1 MNKRPVKDEV
11 VNQAVR
17 QAYRDLMYGRRHA
30 VYVLFLELP
39 EEELDVNVH
48 PTKQEVR
55 YQDSRS
61 VRDFIFGTLHN
72 NLAAPL
78 GTRLPSIKLA
88 PNNTHFDS

>member
-1 MNKRPVKDEV
+1 MR
-11 VNQAVR
+11 
-17 QAYRDLMYGRRHA
+17 YT
-30 VYVLFLELP
+30 VLFLELP

-78 GTRLPSIKLA
+78 APLPSTKLA
-88 PNNTHFDS
+88 PNNVTSIPDTSSIGLP